1 MKYWEI
7 VPWSIIF
14 IVKSIQLDTSQKKK
28 TLFKTKLFYKL
39 LTKSYLTIVCHVNQK
54 SLVN

>member
-14 IVKSIQLDTSQKKK
+14 IVKSIQLDTSQKQNKK
-28 TLFKTKLFYKL
+28 KVKTKLFYKL
-39 LTKSYLTIVCHVNQK
+39 LTKSYLTIVCHVN
-54 SLVN
+54 